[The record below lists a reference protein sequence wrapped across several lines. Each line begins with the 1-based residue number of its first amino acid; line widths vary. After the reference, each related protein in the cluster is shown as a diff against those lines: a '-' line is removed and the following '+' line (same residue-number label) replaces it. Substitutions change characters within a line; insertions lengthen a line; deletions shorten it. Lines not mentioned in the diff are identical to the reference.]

1 MHYLVEVKMFKKS
14 GKKTKLY
21 WHVNVPVTMGTIPLN
36 PANAAAQAN
45 RDTPHTATLTCP
57 NVSIKHPCAG
67 VKRSTIPPPGVWG
80 VKIFNEVFSE

>member
-1 MHYLVEVKMFKKS
+1 MFKKS

-57 NVSIKHPCAG
+57 NVSIKLCRGEKLNHPPAG
-67 VKRSTIPPPGVWG
+67 GLGCQNI
-80 VKIFNEVFSE
+80 